1 MNRSAFPLHRVALA
15 ASLIAAAAASSTAAL
30 AAEEE
35 ATAAAAAGWN
45 DPVVFNMVRSPGL
58 ASQPSCVRWA
68 RGRVAIQKVGGV
80 EEMTVQVQGLPPN
93 TDFAFF
99 VLQVPN
105 FPFGMGWYQG
115 EIRTNWQGK
124 GQQKFVGRFSQET
137 FSLAIG
143 TPAPAPGTHPHSP
156 FPDATTNPLTP
167 PLHQYHLGMW
177 FNKATDAAKAGC
189 PGNVTP
195 FSGEHT
201 AGIQVLNTS
210 NFPDLAGPLKKVK

>member
-1 MNRSAFPLHRVALA
+1 MNRFSSSLRRIAFAAGLVA
-15 ASLIAAAAASSTAAL
+15 AAAAASTPAL
-30 AAEEE
+30 AADEE
-35 ATAAAAAGWN
+35 ASAAADWEAPFA
-45 DPVVFNMVRSPGL
+45 FNMVRSPGL
-58 ASQPSCVRWA
+58 AASPNCVRWA
-68 RGRVAIQKVGGV
+68 KGRVSIQKMGGV

-115 EIRTNWQGK
+115 EIRTDWQGK
-124 GQQKFVGRFSQET
+124 GRQKFIGRFNQET

-143 TPAPAPGTHPHSP
+143 TPAPAPSVHPHSP

-177 FNKATDAAKAGC
+177 FNEAADAQKAGC
-189 PGNVTP
+189 PANVTP

-210 NFPDLAGPLKKVK
+210 NFPDLAGPLKRVK

>member
-1 MNRSAFPLHRVALA
+1 MNRFSSTLRRAAFATSMLAAAVASTSALA
-15 ASLIAAAAASSTAAL
+15 AG
-30 AAEEE
+30 EE
-35 ATAAAAAGWN
+35 ATAAGWD
-45 DPVVFNMVRSPGL
+45 DPIAFNMVRSPGL
-58 ASQPSCVRWA
+58 ASAPTCA
-68 RGRVAIQKVGGV
+68 PKAKGRVSIQKVRGV
-80 EEMTVQVQGLPPN
+80 EQMTVQLQGLPPN

-115 EIRTNWQGK
+115 EIRTDWQGK
-124 GQQKFVGRFSQET
+124 GHETFVGRFNQET

-143 TPAPAPGTHPHSP
+143 NATAAPSVHHSP
-156 FPDATTNPLTP
+156 FPDATVNPLTP
-167 PLHQYHLGMW
+167 PLHQYHLGLW
-177 FNKATDAAKAGC
+177 FNTAEEAQKAGC

-195 FSGEHT
+195 FSGEHA

>member
-1 MNRSAFPLHRVALA
+1 MMSKQIRSLRRAALA
-15 ASLIAAAAASSTAAL
+15 ASVMAAVAASSAAQAQETEAAAAEWDAPIA
-30 AAEEE
+30 
-35 ATAAAAAGWN
+35 
-45 DPVVFNMVRSPGL
+45 FNMVRSPGL
-58 ASQPSCVRWA
+58 ASAPTCA
-68 RGRVAIQKVGGV
+68 PKAKGRVTVQKMGGV

-115 EIRTNWQGK
+115 EIRTDWQGK
-124 GQQKFVGRFSQET
+124 GKQKFVGRFNRET

-143 TPAPAPGTHPHSP
+143 NPAPAPSVHPHSP

-177 FNKATDAAKAGC
+177 FNTVEEAQKAGC
-189 PGNVTP
+189 PGIVTP
-195 FSGEHT
+195 FSGEHK
-201 AGIQVLNTS
+201 AGLQVLNTS
-210 NFPDLAGPLKKVK
+210 NFPDLAGPLKKIR

>member
-1 MNRSAFPLHRVALA
+1 MNRFAFSPRRTALA
-15 ASLIAAAAASSTAAL
+15 AGLLAAAAVSTSAL
-30 AAEEE
+30 ANEQE
-35 ATAAAAAGWN
+35 AAAAGWD

-58 ASQPSCVRWA
+58 KDAPNCARWA
-68 RGRVAIQKVGGV
+68 KGRVSIQKMGGV
-80 EEMTVQVQGLPPN
+80 EEMTVKVQGLPPN

-115 EIRTNWQGK
+115 EIRTDWQGK
-124 GQQKFVGRFSQET
+124 GQQKFVGRFNQET

-143 TPAPAPGTHPHSP
+143 NPAPAPSVHPHSP

-167 PLHQYHLGMW
+167 PLHQFHLGMW
-177 FNKATDAAKAGC
+177 FNKAADAQKAGC

-195 FSGEHT
+195 FSGEHD

-210 NFPDLAGPLKKVK
+210 NFPDHAGPLRRVK